1 MADEMGILRTDI
13 EIESPLREGDRRLL
27 REVLVDT
34 GAELSWAPAA
44 VLESLGIRRRKP
56 IRFQQADGTVLERW
70 VGFAI
75 VHAGG
80 TFTNDEVVFG
90 EPGDLTL
97 LGARSLEGLN
107 LKVDLVGKRLVSAG
121 PMLAALTAFTTAS
134 HNRPLAKDVRADG
147 GYAERRRT
155 FSRSIVGP
163 TCPRESRTGRTFPQ
177 SRSRHTLGLRRS
189 VGLWSWPSWCRCRG
203 SCWPKLARA
212 SPRSARAMSR
222 PPRRFPARASRTVS

>member
-134 HNRPLAKDVRADG
+134 HNRPFGQGCAS
-147 GYAERRRT
+147 RRRLRGT
-155 FSRSIVGP
+155 ASHVLESGTGGLMTRCQRRGAIV
-163 TCPRESRTGRTFPQ
+163 TA
-177 SRSRHTLGLRRS
+177 S
-189 VGLWSWPSWCRCRG
+189 VSALS
-203 SCWPKLARA
+203 PKLA
-212 SPRSARAMSR
+212 MI
-222 PPRRFPARASRTVS
+222 VSDPGDDQMYEKLLSEATAVTERCVA

>member
-1 MADEMGILRTDI
+1 MVDDMGILRTTV
-13 EIESPLREGDRRLL
+13 EIESPLREGERRLL
-27 REVLVDT
+27 RDVLVDT

-44 VLESLGIRRRKP
+44 VLESLGITRRKT

-90 EPGDLTL
+90 EPGDLVL

-121 PMLAALTAFTTAS
+121 PMLAAAGLAES
-134 HNRPLAKDVRADG
+134 RKVVIPSVGRRPESRNRVHAVEGP
-147 GYAERRRT
+147 
-155 FSRSIVGP
+155 SIV
-163 TCPRESRTGRTFPQ
+163 TIAIPRLAVA
-177 SRSRHTLGLRRS
+177 RSE
-189 VGLWSWPSWCRCRG
+189 
-203 SCWPKLARA
+203 
-212 SPRSARAMSR
+212 
-222 PPRRFPARASRTVS
+222 